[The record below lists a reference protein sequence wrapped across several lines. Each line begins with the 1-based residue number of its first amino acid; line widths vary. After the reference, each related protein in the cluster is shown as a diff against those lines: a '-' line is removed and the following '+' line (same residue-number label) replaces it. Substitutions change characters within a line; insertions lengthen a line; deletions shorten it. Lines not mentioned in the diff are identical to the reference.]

1 MSRWAYRA
9 ELRDLREELLAMSDL
24 VCEALQRALDSL
36 EERDAALARRVIEG
50 DDEINERY
58 LAIEGHCT
66 ELIARQQPVAGEMR
80 FVVATFKISTDL
92 ERIGDLARN
101 LATYATRGER
111 HAYPEVDA
119 GTIGRHVLAMVRE
132 AVAAYAAEDPSACY
146 TVAERDAEIDRLCEA
161 ASGIVVRDL
170 LAERGP
176 DESAESL
183 LADASRLFLTIRD
196 LERVGDHA
204 VNVAARTLYMVEGND
219 DLLA

>member
-1 MSRWAYRA
+1 VSRWAYRA
-9 ELRDLREELLAMSDL
+9 RLRDLREALLAMSDL
-24 VCEALQRALDSL
+24 VCEALQRALDAL
-36 EERDAALARRVIEG
+36 EERDEGLARRVIEG

-58 LAIEGHCT
+58 LAIERRCT

-92 ERIGDLARN
+92 ERIGDLATN
-101 LATYATRGER
+101 LATYATQGER
-111 HAYPEVDA
+111 HVYPEVDA
-119 GTIGRHVLAMVRE
+119 GTIGRHALAMVRE
-132 AVAAYAAEDPSACY
+132 AVAAYATEDVEACY
-146 TVAERDAEIDRLCEA
+146 AVADRDAEIDRLCTA
-161 ASGIVVRDL
+161 ANGVVVRDL

-183 LADASRLFLTIRD
+183 LADVSRLFLTIRD

-204 VNVAARTLYMVEGND
+204 VNVAARTLYMVEGDD